1 MAGPFREGKGVI
13 IFSLALC
20 GAAAA
25 LFLGFG
31 KWDSAAGVVLG
42 GAAGILNFYL
52 LFKGLAG
59 AYEKAKAGAGAE
71 RRWAVSGGFLGRY
84 LLLAAAFYAAFKTPG
99 INFLGFVL
107 GFFLVH
113 LNLGVASIV
122 RVARSNV

>member
-1 MAGPFREGKGVI
+1 VAIPFREGKSVI

-20 GAAAA
+20 GAAAL

-31 KWDSAAGVVLG
+31 KGSHAAGVVLG
-42 GAAGILNFYL
+42 GAAGIVNFYL

-71 RRWAVSGGFLGRY
+71 KRWAVSGGFLGRY

-99 INFLGFVL
+99 INFLAFVL
-107 GFFLVH
+107 GFFFVN
-113 LNLGVASIV
+113 LNLGVASIL
-122 RVARSNV
+122 RVARSGG